1 MTSYD
6 PFAISNKLGGA
17 PVLRI
22 ESKRLLV
29 IAINYAPEQT
39 GIGKYV
45 GEMTEWLTARGVAVH
60 VITAPPY
67 YPSWSVNPGYSGRR
81 YSKDCLGG
89 AQVYRCPIWVPR
101 KPRGLT
107 RILHLLSFAL
117 SSLPVI
123 LWQALAWRPD
133 VVFVVEPPL
142 AAAPAARLAA
152 ALCGARSWL
161 HVQDFEI
168 DAAFD
173 LGLLRA
179 PFLRRAILAVERWLM
194 CRFDHVSTISDA
206 MRAKLVRKGVREDR
220 IVSFPNWVDTGLI
233 RPIEAPNA
241 LRAELG
247 IHSDIRVVLYSGNM
261 GEKQG
266 IEIILDVARTFS
278 LRPDVLFLLC
288 GDGAVRAR
296 IAAEASEMA
305 NVRMIPLQPLSR
317 LNELLNLADVHL
329 LPQRKAAEDLGLPSK
344 LTAVMASGRP
354 VVATARSG
362 SDIARSA
369 VNGGVV
375 VAPGDVRGISDAIRR
390 LLADEGL
397 RRELGSSGRAYA
409 LENWER
415 ERVLRHAFASL
426 PAFASIRETD
436 IQPDL
441 ARSARVAQPTAAVR
455 LDHVERQAAV

>member
-1 MTSYD
+1 
-6 PFAISNKLGGA
+6 LG
-17 PVLRI
+17 I

-29 IAINYAPEQT
+29 VAINYAPEQT

-45 GEMTEWLTARGVAVH
+45 GEMTEWLTARDVAVR
-60 VITAPPY
+60 VVTAPPY
-67 YPSWSVNPGYSGRR
+67 YPSWSVRSGYSGRR
-81 YSKDCLGG
+81 YSKERLAG
-89 AQVYRCPIWVPR
+89 AEVYRCPTWVPR
-101 KPRGLT
+101 KPRALT
-107 RILHLLSFAL
+107 RMLHLLSFAL

-179 PFLRRAILAVERWLM
+179 GFLKRAILAVERWLM
-194 CRFDHVSTISDA
+194 RRFDHVSTISDA
-206 MRAKLVRKGVREDR
+206 MRAKLLEKGVPDER
-220 IVSFPNWVDTGLI
+220 IVSFPNWVDGGLI

-241 LRAELG
+241 LRAELD
-247 IHSDIRVVLYSGNM
+247 IHPDARVILYSGNM

-266 IEIILDVARTFS
+266 LEIILDVARSFTAD
-278 LRPDVLFLLC
+278 PQVLFLLC

-296 IAAEASEMA
+296 IADAASNLE
-305 NVRMIPLQPLSR
+305 NVRFIPLQPLSR
-317 LNELLNLADVHL
+317 LNELMNLADVHL
-329 LPQRKAAEDLGLPSK
+329 LPQRQAAEDLVLPSK
-344 LTAVMASGRP
+344 LTAIMASGRP

-362 SDIARSA
+362 SDVARSVA
-369 VNGGVV
+369 NGGIVV
-375 VAPGDVRGISDAIRR
+375 TPGDIRGVATAVRK
-390 LLADEGL
+390 LLADDSL
-397 RRELGSSGRAYA
+397 RKRLGEAGRVFA

-415 ERVLRHAFASL
+415 DTVMRRAFAQL
-426 PAFASIRETD
+426 PVLTRD
-436 IQPDL
+436 V
-441 ARSARVAQPTAAVR
+441 VADAPTAAE
-455 LDHVERQAAV
+455 LSAAQAALPPRVEEVSESLEALELRNLGHAQQQAVG

>member
-1 MTSYD
+1 
-6 PFAISNKLGGA
+6 LE
-17 PVLRI
+17 L

-29 IAINYAPEQT
+29 VAINYAPEQT

-45 GEMTEWLTARGVAVH
+45 GEMTEWLTSRDVAVR
-60 VITAPPY
+60 VVTAPPY
-67 YPSWSVNPGYSGRR
+67 YPSWSVRPGYSGRR
-81 YSKDCLGG
+81 YSKERLGR
-89 AQVYRCPIWVPR
+89 AEVYRCPIWVPR
-101 KPRGLT
+101 KPRALT

-123 LWQALAWRPD
+123 LWQALTWRPD

-142 AAAPAARLAA
+142 GAAPAARLAA

-161 HVQDFEI
+161 HVQDFEV

-179 PFLRRAILAVERWLM
+179 PLLKRVILAAERWLM
-194 CRFDHVSTISDA
+194 RRFDHVSAISDA
-206 MRAKLVRKGVREDR
+206 MCAKLAGKGVRADR

-241 LRAELG
+241 LRTELG
-247 IHSDIRVVLYSGNM
+247 IDSDTRVVLYSGNM

-266 IEIILDVARTFS
+266 IEIILDVARTLS
-278 LRPDVLFLLC
+278 PDPDILFLLC

-296 IAAEASEMA
+296 IAAEASAMA

-329 LPQRKAAEDLGLPSK
+329 LPQRKAAEDLVLPSK

-354 VVATARSG
+354 VVATARNG
-362 SDIARSA
+362 SDVARSA
-369 VNGGVV
+369 ANGGIV
-375 VAPGDVRGISDAIRR
+375 VAPGDTRGVSDAVRK
-390 LLADEGL
+390 LLADDEL

-415 ERVLRHAFASL
+415 ERVMRQAFARL
-426 PAFASIRETD
+426 PAFASILGVD
-436 IQPDL
+436 VQPGPQ
-441 ARSARVAQPTAAVR
+441 RSAMVAQQAAAEGLDGAERHAAV
-455 LDHVERQAAV
+455 